1 MSKTQDMLYRF
12 ALRLR
17 RRFPVENANYTLY
30 VRPYQLI
37 EFLQVICV
45 RLLHDKK
52 YIPYITD
59 SICHCE
65 ER

>member
-1 MSKTQDMLYRF
+1 MLYRI
-12 ALRLR
+12 ALRLCR
-17 RRFPVENANYTLY
+17 QFRVESPNHSLDVDAC
-30 VRPYQLI
+30 QLI
-37 EFLQVICV
+37 EFLQAICV

-65 ER
+65 EP